1 MYFQALLSLRDQQG
15 LQFPLSVKK
24 SVEDLFCIFMGMV
37 VLVST
42 VSEQNSSGPG
52 FTV

>member
-24 SVEDLFCIFMGMV
+24 SIENLFCIFMSTV

-42 VSEQNSSGPG
+42 VSKYS
-52 FTV
+52 